1 MHQSLGGR
9 VVFDSPALPRQ
20 TGYTNPLPQLKTVS
34 NSVSSSQNLPADL
47 SQLAQTIGTT
57 AQNRSGDCLALL
69 ELLRL
74 LDTLHADIRD
84 TLFRDALPDN
94 RQRLYRLLRDIEQQG
109 GWPYIK
115 RMQLMALLE
124 HLEEFDEASSE
135 TDDIQAV
142 PGS

>member
-1 MHQSLGGR
+1 M
-9 VVFDSPALPRQ
+9 
-20 TGYTNPLPQLKTVS
+20 S
-34 NSVSSSQNLPADL
+34 NSISSSQNLPADL

-57 AQNRSGDCLALL
+57 AQNRAGNCLALL

-124 HLEEFDEASSE
+124 HLKEFDEEFDKASSE
-135 TDDIQAV
+135 TDDIKAV